1 MIKIRDIQARDRGKI
16 YELMQQDDKF
26 KSAELEAMLYRIDL
40 NLFDAEQR
48 LFKVIIAEN
57 ENKEL
62 IGFAIYGPDP
72 RAFDTFQIHNLDHS
86 PKLKDSGVLNNLLQ
100 YIESQLLKN
109 KGRIIVV
116 EISSHIRYKNQYETY
131 LKNNFNLS
139 SRINN
144 FYSHG
149 EDKLIL
155 SKFLAL

>member
-40 NLFDAEQR
+40 YLFDAEQR

-72 RAFDTFQIHNLDHS
+72 RAYDTYQIHNLAHS

-109 KGRIIVV
+109 RGRIIAV
-116 EISSHIRYKNQYETY
+116 EISSNVRYKNQYETY

-144 FYSHG
+144 FYSRG